1 MTITLEEATEQ
12 LEEAR
17 RLVAQAAKA
26 KHELEEQA
34 RLERIKSQPIPWTGR
49 DVNNNPTI
57 SYGKT
62 FSEKLEEIH
71 NELHDHLE
79 TLEDKRQEAENE
91 ISNALDTYNSELD
104 EHGERL
110 NEYKEQLKELFDDSI
125 SEREMIEGFEDIV
138 PRKVYERYGEFINLL
153 EDITDGG
160 EIFEPDQMDS
170 YYEIDSYAL
179 GNTQEKTNALI
190 RVSDSLLEA
199 IEKSELKEGIYE
211 PSVSNTE

>member
-1 MTITLEEATEQ
+1 MTTLEQATKQ
-12 LEEAR
+12 LEEAKQ
-17 RLVAQAAKA
+17 LVTQAAKA

-34 RLERIKSQPIPWTGR
+34 RLERIKSQPIPWTGK
-49 DVNNNPTI
+49 DVNDNPTI

-62 FSEKLEEIH
+62 FSDKLEEIH
-71 NELHDHLE
+71 DELHNHLD

-91 ISNALDTYNSELD
+91 ISNILDTYNSELD
-104 EHGERL
+104 EHADALTG
-110 NEYKEQLKELFDDSI
+110 YKDQLKELFDESI
-125 SEREMIEGFEDIV
+125 SEREMIKLFEDVV

-179 GNTQEKTNALI
+179 GNTQDKTNTLI
-190 RVSDSLLEA
+190 RASDNLLEA
-199 IEKSELKEGIYE
+199 IEESELKEGIYE
-211 PSVSNTE
+211 PSVSNTK